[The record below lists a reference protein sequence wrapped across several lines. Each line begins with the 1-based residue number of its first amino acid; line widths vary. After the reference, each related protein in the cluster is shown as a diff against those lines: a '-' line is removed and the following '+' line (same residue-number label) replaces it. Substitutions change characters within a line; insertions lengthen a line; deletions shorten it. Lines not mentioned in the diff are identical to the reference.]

1 MMITVNNGC
10 AFVIVFIASRPV
22 FYSTIPVPARQMAAK
37 LFDMLSTSTEV
48 DHPMCEECADLVTD
62 GLELEL
68 AAVSQEAALYREFV
82 QKLKRQ
88 PPLEEDQ
95 EALDAE
101 LKKVGK
107 METAVVSSVERRDL
121 WEGADSFE
129 LKPSKGTF
137 G

>member
-1 MMITVNNGC
+1 
-10 AFVIVFIASRPV
+10 
-22 FYSTIPVPARQMAAK
+22 MAAK

-82 QKLKRQ
+82 QKLKRE
-88 PPLEEDQ
+88 PPPEQDQ

-101 LKKVGK
+101 LKKVGA
-107 METAVVSSVERRDL
+107 MEAAVVSSTDR
-121 WEGADSFE
+121 GE
-129 LKPSKGTF
+129 L
-137 G
+137 